1 MLEYVRIQNL
11 ALIEDAELEFADGLN
26 VLTGETGAG
35 KSFILKALGFLLGDR
50 LKADMVRPGADR
62 AHVEAIFRL
71 EDEGAKAKGE
81 FKDELKDEF
90 SDENGRELILRRD
103 LLASGRSRLSVNGAM
118 KPQEY
123 VRELRDRLLSY
134 TSQHGQQK
142 LLQPAYQ
149 EALMEGIVADSIA
162 HAKELFAK
170 KAELLRA
177 LEENKAQMEA
187 IEARRERLTEVR
199 DLLEMQQ
206 AEIDKVRPLPNE
218 DVELEEL
225 RMKARRQEEAGKIYD
240 AALNML
246 YGSGDGSGLLDA
258 LSRFRGILEEL
269 SEEDERLKSSL
280 ASCTALMEDMQQTG
294 SLLRR
299 PPEICDLPEDIEQV
313 EARLYELSK
322 LKRTLRRDLPQ
333 ILSLKEEIEE
343 KISFLD
349 ICELDIKNLRRQEDE
364 LVSQLK
370 KTVEEIVPIRRK
382 ACTDFCHRL
391 EQELQGLGFNEAARV
406 LPDFRSRAL
415 WRDVQDEAV
424 RILWAPN
431 PGQLPQPL
439 DRIASGGELSRFL
452 LALTGVTPSR
462 YKPTFIFDEVDAGV
476 GGVTLNTLADRL
488 EKMAGTHQLLLVTH
502 WPQIAARAARHFQ
515 IAKAVHDGKTYTT
528 CKPLHGK
535 EIHDELVRMGGGG
548 SRGEAL
554 ASALQEELG
563 QKHAL

>member
-35 KSFILKALGFLLGDR
+35 KSFILKALGFLMGDR

-71 EDEGAKAKGE
+71 DDEGEKIQDG
-81 FKDELKDEF
+81 LKDEF
-90 SDENGRELILRRD
+90 SDEDGRELILRRD
-103 LLASGRSRLSVNGAM
+103 LLSSGRSRLSVNGTM

-142 LLQPAYQ
+142 LLQPACQ
-149 EALMEGIVADSIA
+149 EALMEGIVP
-162 HAKELFAK
+162 AKELFAK
-170 KAELLRA
+170 KAELLKA
-177 LEENKAQMEA
+177 LEENKAKREA
-187 IEARRERLTEVR
+187 IIARRERLTEVR

-269 SEEDERLKSSL
+269 SEEDERLKNSL

-364 LVSQLK
+364 LVQQLK
-370 KTVEEIVPIRRK
+370 KTVEELVPIRRK

-406 LPDFRSRAL
+406 LPDFKSRVL
-415 WRDVQDEAV
+415 WRDASDEAV

-452 LALTGVTPSR
+452 LALTGVTPSK

-528 CKPLHGK
+528 CKPLQDK

-563 QKHAL
+563 QKQA

>member
-71 EDEGAKAKGE
+71 EDEGTKAG
-81 FKDELKDEF
+81 DETHDEF
-90 SDENGRELILRRD
+90 ADGNGRELILRRD

-118 KPQEY
+118 KPQDY

-149 EALMEGIVADSIA
+149 EALMDSIVP
-162 HAKELFAK
+162 AKELFAK
-170 KAELLRA
+170 KTELLKA
-177 LEENKAQMEA
+177 LEENKAQREA

-246 YGSGDGSGLLDA
+246 YGTGGGSGDGSGLLDA

-299 PPEICDLPEDIEQV
+299 PPETCDLPEDIEQV

-364 LVSQLK
+364 LVLQLK
-370 KTVEEIVPIRRK
+370 KTVEELVPIRRK
-382 ACTDFCHRL
+382 ACTDFAHAL
-391 EQELQGLGFNEAARV
+391 EKELQGLGFNEAARV
-406 LPDFRSRAL
+406 LPDFRSRIL
-415 WRDVQDEAV
+415 WRDVCDEAV

-488 EKMAGTHQLLLVTH
+488 EKMAGKHQLLLVTH

-554 ASALQEELG
+554 ASALQEELA
-563 QKHAL
+563 QKHAR

>member
-71 EDEGAKAKGE
+71 DDEGTKAG
-81 FKDELKDEF
+81 DETHDEF
-90 SDENGRELILRRD
+90 ADGNGGELILRRD

-118 KPQEY
+118 KPQDY

-149 EALMEGIVADSIA
+149 EALMDSIVP
-162 HAKELFAK
+162 AKELFAK
-170 KAELLRA
+170 KTELLKA
-177 LEENKAQMEA
+177 LEENKAQREA

-246 YGSGDGSGLLDA
+246 YGTGGGSGDGSGLLDA

-269 SEEDERLKSSL
+269 SDEDERLKSSL
-280 ASCTALMEDMQQTG
+280 ASCTALMEDLQQTG

-299 PPEICDLPEDIEQV
+299 PPETCDLPEDIEQV

-364 LVSQLK
+364 LVLQLK
-370 KTVEEIVPIRRK
+370 KTVEELVPIRRK
-382 ACTDFCHRL
+382 ACTDFAHAL
-391 EQELQGLGFNEAARV
+391 EKELQGLGFNEAARV
-406 LPDFRSRAL
+406 LPDFRSRIL
-415 WRDVQDEAV
+415 WRDVCDEAV

-488 EKMAGTHQLLLVTH
+488 EKMAGKHQLLLVTH

-563 QKHAL
+563 QKHAR

>member
-11 ALIEDAELEFADGLN
+11 ALIEDAELEFADGIN

-35 KSFILKALGFLLGDR
+35 KSFILKALGFLLGDK

-71 EDEGAKAKGE
+71 DDEAVQGAVQGADDSSDAFDGA
-81 FKDELKDEF
+81 DEK
-90 SDENGRELILRRD
+90 ELILRRD

-149 EALMEGIVADSIA
+149 EALMEGIVADSA
-162 HAKELFAK
+162 GPAKELFAK
-170 KAELLRA
+170 KAELLKA
-177 LEENKAQMEA
+177 LEENKAEREA
-187 IEARRERLTEVR
+187 IEARKERLTEVR

-206 AEIDKVRPLPNE
+206 AEIEKVRPLPNE

-225 RMKARRQEEAGKIYD
+225 RMKARRQEEAGKVYD

-246 YGSGDGSGLLDA
+246 YGSGDGSGLLDQ

-269 SEEDERLKSSL
+269 ADNDERIKTSL
-280 ASCTALMEDMQQTG
+280 ASCTALIEDMQQTG

-349 ICELDIKNLRRQEDE
+349 ICELDIKNLRRQEDA
-364 LVSQLK
+364 LVEQLRQ
-370 KTVEEIVPIRRK
+370 TVAKLVPLRRK
-382 ACTDFCHRL
+382 ACTDFAHAL

-406 LPDFRSRAL
+406 LPDFRSRTL
-415 WRDVQDEAV
+415 WRDVSDEAV

-452 LALTGVTPSR
+452 LALAGVTPSK

-488 EKMAGTHQLLLVTH
+488 EKMAKSHQLLLVTH
-502 WPQIAARAARHFQ
+502 WPQIAARASRHFQ
-515 IAKAVHDGKTYTT
+515 IAKTVHDGKTYTT
-528 CKPLHGK
+528 CKPLQGSD
-535 EIHDELVRMGGGG
+535 IHDELVRMGGGG
-548 SRGEAL
+548 ARGEAL
-554 ASALQEELG
+554 ASALQEEIALKKG
-563 QKHAL
+563 Q